1 MSHVTDATIITKV
14 KKLMG
19 PSANKFSRLFEV
31 KNHKAEKKYNDHLAK
46 MSVKNE
52 ELFFHGSRSENW
64 SSILVN
70 SLLVRPSGAVI
81 SGKMYG
87 FGLYF
92 SSICQKSIGYTSLS
106 GSYWANGGNNK
117 AYMAL
122 FKVNVGNRKIVTR
135 HDSSC
140 YSFDN
145 KTIQPHDSVY
155 APAGYDLKNDETIVY
170 LEDKCKIQYLL
181 EIKN

>member
-155 APAGYDLKNDETIVY
+155 APAGYDLKNDETVVY
-170 LEDKCKIQYLL
+170 LEDKC
-181 EIKN
+181 